1 MHIVL
6 VFLLPALFFTFVGY
20 FIHMFREGV
29 KSGIYQKTVA
39 PEQVKRVSKKQQACG
54 CGECSCGKKK

>member
-6 VFLLPALFFTFVGY
+6 VFLFPALFFTFVGY

-29 KSGIYQKTVA
+29 KSGIYQKSTA
-39 PEQVKRVSKKQQACG
+39 PKRNCKCGGNCKCKK
-54 CGECSCGKKK
+54 

>member
-20 FIHMFREGV
+20 FIHMFKEGV
-29 KSGIYQKTVA
+29 KKGIYQKNIA
-39 PEQVKRVSKKQQACG
+39 PQCKCGGNCKCKK
-54 CGECSCGKKK
+54 